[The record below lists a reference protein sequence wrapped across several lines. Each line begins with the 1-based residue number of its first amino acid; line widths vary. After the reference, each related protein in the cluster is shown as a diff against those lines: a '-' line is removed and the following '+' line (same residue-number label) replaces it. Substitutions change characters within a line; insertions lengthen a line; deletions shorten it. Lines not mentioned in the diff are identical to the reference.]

1 MASLTLTIRLPMSG
15 APLTSIPDVACDG
28 PAGKRKSRL
37 TDAERPKQRCGR
49 LKDKYGL
56 SCQIIPSILSK
67 LLQDE
72 GSDEVEAGHARDAAD
87 GQDRHQAPAAG
98 LRSGIVAF
106 SLGRL
111 VRPRFRAGRWPARSP
126 HASAAVAPAGA
137 TPARGRSR
145 IPSAPATCRRPP

>member
-72 GSDEVEAGHARDAAD
+72 EATKSSRVMQAML
-87 GQDRHQAPAAG
+87 QMDRIDIKRRQQAYDQG
-98 LRSGIVAF
+98 
-106 SLGRL
+106 
-111 VRPRFRAGRWPARSP
+111 
-126 HASAAVAPAGA
+126 
-137 TPARGRSR
+137 
-145 IPSAPATCRRPP
+145 